1 MWNLAIKRGVTF
13 TMLFL
18 AIIGIGIVSLLR
30 LSPELLPDIEMPI
43 AGVIATYSGVG
54 PEDIENL
61 VTKPIEG
68 AVATITNVS
77 ELTSIVREGQS
88 MTLIEFAWGTDMDI
102 AAADIREKIDLIRRF
117 LPEEVEKPMV
127 IKFEPTM
134 MPVMVMTLS
143 GELPPWELRRIAED
157 EISPRLERIEGV
169 ASTTPMGGLK
179 REIQVNLDRRRL
191 EAYGVSVNA
200 IAQALGAAN
209 LAYPGGKV
217 GVGTRDYTVRTRGE
231 FETVKQ
237 IENVVI
243 SYANAAPIRIGDIA
257 EVKDAFE
264 ERLADTRIN
273 GIPGIAI
280 MVQKTSGAV
289 TVDVSNRV
297 KKELA
302 RIEKELPTGV
312 VAGIVMDQAT
322 YINKV
327 VGNVVQVA
335 ILGTILAVLVLFGF
349 LVNFR
354 STAIIAVA
362 IPISIIGTFVVMD
375 VLGITLNMIS
385 MMGLALAIG
394 MLVDSAIVVLEN
406 VFRHR
411 EEGMPM
417 REAASFGTGE
427 VAIPIIASIITTISV
442 FLPIIL
448 IPGMIGIMFRDLAI
462 TVPVSLLVSLFV
474 ALTLIPLLCSR
485 FLRLRTEHKK
495 RGWMDILEGKIKLF
509 FSRLDAGYERWLNWC
524 LDHKRRVVFGTVGLF
539 FLSIFI
545 VWPLRFVGT
554 EFLPKMD
561 QGMIMIKVELPPGT
575 KLEATEQVVAEVE
588 DILSEE
594 VPEIKMIHSTVGGGD
609 MAAMLGGGGRTHR
622 ATVQVEL
629 VDLTERDRTQWEIEE
644 AIRPKLSR
652 IPGVEITFGG
662 AEQRMMMGMGAAPIS
677 IEIYGYDIDQA
688 EQIAERVKDVV
699 AQVPGTRDI
708 EISLEKSMPEFNVV
722 VNRDK
727 ASTLGLPVAVV
738 ADAVSA
744 AIRGKVATRFREGGD
759 EFNVKVRLRKED
771 RESFEDLVNI
781 PISTP
786 LGKQISLSSI
796 AYAKPALGPVTI
808 ERKGQER
815 LVTVSCDYV
824 GRDLGG
830 VAREIDGRLS
840 ELALPP
846 DFSIQ
851 MGGEAKEQ
859 RESFK
864 WFALALIGAVFLV
877 YMIMAS
883 LFESLLDPFIIM
895 FTFPLAII
903 GVIWLLF
910 LTNTTFGVIAFAGLV
925 LLAGIIVNNGIV
937 MVHYISLL
945 RRRDGLGLREAVI
958 LGGRRRLRPVL
969 MTALTTIFAMVPL
982 AMGLGEGAEIRMP
995 MARAVIGGLIVGT
1008 VLTLFLIPVIY
1019 ASFEKLIGSKKKQEE
1034 SE

>member
-18 AIIGIGIVSLLR
+18 AIMGIGIVSLLR
-30 LSPELLPDIEMPI
+30 LSPELLPDIEMPV

-68 AVATITNVS
+68 AVATVTNVS
-77 ELTSIVREGQS
+77 ELTSIVREGRS
-88 MTLIEFAWGTDMDI
+88 VTLIQFAWGTDMDI
-102 AAADIREKIDLIRRF
+102 AAADIREKIDLVRRF
-117 LPEEVEKPMV
+117 LPEEAEKPMV
-127 IKFEPTM
+127 IKFDPTM

-191 EAYGVSVNA
+191 EAYEVSVNA
-200 IAQALGAAN
+200 IIQALGAAN
-209 LAYPGGKV
+209 LAYPGGSV
-217 GVGTRDYTVRTRGE
+217 SVGTRDYTVRTRGE

-237 IENVVI
+237 IENAVI
-243 SYANAAPIRIGDIA
+243 SYANGVPIRIGDIA

-264 ERLADTRIN
+264 ERLTDTRIN
-273 GIPGIAI
+273 GIPGVAI

-289 TVDVSNRV
+289 TVDVSSRV
-297 KKELA
+297 KKELS
-302 RIEKELPTGV
+302 RIKERLPSGVTTGT
-312 VAGIVMDQAT
+312 VMDQAT

-335 ILGTILAVLVLFGF
+335 ILGIILAVLILFGF

-362 IPISIIGTFVVMD
+362 IPVSIIGTFIVMD
-375 VLGITLNMIS
+375 ALGITLNMIS

-411 EEGMPM
+411 EEGMGM

-442 FLPIIL
+442 FLPIIF

-462 TVPVSLLVSLFV
+462 TVSVSLLVSLFV

-485 FLRLRTEHKK
+485 FLRLRAEHKK
-495 RGWMDILEGKIKLF
+495 RGWMDMLEGKIKLF
-509 FSRLDAGYERWLNWC
+509 FSRLDAGYEKWLNLC
-524 LDHKRRVVFGTVGLF
+524 LNHKRIVVFGTVGLF

-594 VPEIKMIHSTVGGGD
+594 VPEIKMIHSTIGGSG
-609 MAAMLGGGGRTHR
+609 MEAMFGGGGRTHR
-622 ATVQVEL
+622 ATVQVKL

-652 IPGVEITFGG
+652 VPGVEITFGG
-662 AEQRMMMGMGAAPIS
+662 AEQYMMMMGMSEAPIS
-677 IEIYGYDIDQA
+677 IEIYGYDMA
-688 EQIAERVKDVV
+688 EAEVIAKQVKDIV
-699 AQVPGTRDI
+699 AQVSGTRDI

-727 ASTLGLPVAVV
+727 ASTLGLPVALV
-738 ADAVSA
+738 ADAVSST
-744 AIRGKVATRFREGGD
+744 IRGKVAIRFREGGD
-759 EFNVKVRLRKED
+759 EFNVKVRLREED

-781 PISTP
+781 PIATP

-815 LVTVSCDYV
+815 LVTVTCDYV

-937 MVHYISLL
+937 MVHYISLI
-945 RRRDGLGLREAVI
+945 RRRDKLGVREAVV

-995 MARAVIGGLIVGT
+995 MARAVIGGLTVGT
-1008 VLTLFLIPVIY
+1008 FLTLFLVPIIY
-1019 ASFEKLIGSKKKQEE
+1019 ESFEKLIGSRKKQE
-1034 SE
+1034 